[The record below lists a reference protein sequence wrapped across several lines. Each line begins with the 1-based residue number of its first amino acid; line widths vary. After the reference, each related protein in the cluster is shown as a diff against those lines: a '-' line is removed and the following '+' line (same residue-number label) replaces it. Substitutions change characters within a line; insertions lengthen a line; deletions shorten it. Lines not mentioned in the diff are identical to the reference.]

1 MMSRAVSPL
10 KLMEEVA
17 EDATEQAVETAPA
30 PAAVKTTEQAEKEVD
45 FDKVLSRLKGDPR
58 RKILL
63 TASWVQ
69 SVEGPNTTRVIRITD
84 EPLGEDAP
92 ATDAPQPIERY
103 GAVSPG
109 GMPIDADLLMAEQPP
124 LLDGYVSFYL
134 SEYYT
139 LDLDIR
145 FTPEVSFLDME
156 DPANP
161 EYTSYRIREKRRM
174 KSDELNYY
182 DHPRFGVL
190 LLVNPAPAPEQ
201 PAATP
206 VS

>member
-1 MMSRAVSPL
+1 
-10 KLMEEVA
+10 
-17 EDATEQAVETAPA
+17 
-30 PAAVKTTEQAEKEVD
+30 
-45 FDKVLSRLKGDPR
+45 
-58 RKILL
+58 
-63 TASWVQ
+63 
-69 SVEGPNTTRVIRITD
+69 
-84 EPLGEDAP
+84 
-92 ATDAPQPIERY
+92 
-103 GAVSPG
+103 
-109 GMPIDADLLMAEQPP
+109 MPIDADLLMVEQPP
-124 LLDGYVSFYL
+124 ELDGYVSFYL

-145 FTPEVSFLDME
+145 FTPEVSFLDRD

-190 LLVNPAPAPEQ
+190 LLVNPAPSPSQ
-201 PAATP
+201 PAEAP